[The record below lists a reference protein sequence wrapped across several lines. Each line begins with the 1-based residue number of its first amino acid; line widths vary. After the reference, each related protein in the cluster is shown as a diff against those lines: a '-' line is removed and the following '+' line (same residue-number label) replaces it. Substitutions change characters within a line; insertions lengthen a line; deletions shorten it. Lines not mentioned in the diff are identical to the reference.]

1 MKQIVSVFA
10 LLMVTAAVFI
20 SCSGPPKPIPEE
32 EELMSALQK
41 VQDGV
46 EAKVSYEKFDKLL
59 SAARQKLD
67 ALKSIEEKNACYFN
81 AVDKCYASFS
91 IGQKAWKLKEEAEN
105 EKRRID
111 MDTTLSFSL
120 GFASV
125 SLAKAGECFKRK

>member
-1 MKQIVSVFA
+1 MKQIVSVIA
-10 LLMVTAAVFI
+10 LLMVTAAVFF
-20 SCSGPPKPIPEE
+20 SCSSPPKPIAEE
-32 EELMSALQK
+32 EELMSALQN

-59 SAARQKLD
+59 SAAGKKLD
-67 ALKSIEEKNACYFN
+67 VLKSIEEKNSCFYN

-91 IGQKAWKLKEEAEN
+91 IGKKAWKLKEEAED

-125 SLAKAGECFKRK
+125 SLAKAGECFKAK

>member
-1 MKQIVSVFA
+1 MKQIVFVFA
-10 LLMVTAAVFI
+10 LLMVTATVFF

-32 EELMSALQK
+32 EELMSALQN

-46 EAKVSYEKFDKLL
+46 EAKVSYENFDKLL
-59 SAARQKLD
+59 TAAGKKLD
-67 ALKSIEEKNACYFN
+67 TLKSIEEKNSCFYN

-91 IGQKAWKLKEEAEN
+91 IGQKAWKLKEEAED

-125 SLAKAGECFKRK
+125 SLAKAGECFKAK

>member
-1 MKQIVSVFA
+1 MKQIVSVFG
-10 LLMVTAAVFI
+10 LLIITAGLLF
-20 SCSGPPKPIPEE
+20 SCSSPPKPIPEE
-32 EELMSALQK
+32 EELMSALQE

-46 EAKVSYEKFDKLL
+46 QAKVSFEKFDKLL
-59 SAARQKLD
+59 SAAGKKLEE
-67 ALKSIEEKNACYFN
+67 LKKIDERNSCFYN

-91 IGQKAWKLKEEAEN
+91 IGQKAWKLKEEAQD

-125 SLAKAGECFKRK
+125 SLAKAEECFKKK